1 LNQSIVRLWKRSG
14 KQKEKG
20 MRILSY
26 LFLGLLALLLPL
38 VIRSNYWLYMFTLVG
53 IYIILVASL
62 DLIYGYTG
70 LVSLGH
76 AAFFGIGAYA
86 CGILQ
91 TKLGFPFLPALLLGA
106 LFTCIVSAVLG
117 WPMLRIKGPYFAL
130 GTLALGLMVTIV
142 IHNWDSLTG
151 GVSLSG
157 IPLPPVI
164 QFPGWTIDFSS
175 KRTYYYFVL
184 LFVFLTLFF
193 IREITH
199 SRPGRAFQSIRE
211 NADLAE
217 ALGVDIL
224 RYKLIAF
231 VMAST
236 IAGVAGGLYASY
248 MGSIEPAIAGGHMSF
263 HLLVMIVIGGA
274 RTITGEIVGPL
285 LLWFLPEFLEAAQ
298 VYRPLFFGFILLV
311 VIIFMPMGIA
321 GKLRS
326 LHPRIAQWIP

>member
-1 LNQSIVRLWKRSG
+1 
-14 KQKEKG
+14 
-20 MRILSY
+20 MRILIY
-26 LFLGLLALLLPL
+26 LFLGLLALLMPL

-91 TKLGFPFLPALLLGA
+91 TKLGFSFLPALLLGS
-106 LFTCIVSAVLG
+106 LFTCIISAVLG

-142 IHNWDSLTG
+142 IHNWDNLTG

-157 IPLPPVI
+157 IPFPPAI
-164 QFPGWTIDFSS
+164 QFLGYTIDFSS

-193 IREITH
+193 IRQINH

-217 ALGVDIL
+217 ALGVEIL
-224 RYKLIAF
+224 GYKLIAY

-248 MGSIEPAIAGGHMSF
+248 MGSIEPEIAGGHMSF

-285 LLWFLPEFLEAAQ
+285 LLWFVPEFLEATQ

-326 LHPRIAQWIP
+326 LHPRISRWIP

>member
-1 LNQSIVRLWKRSG
+1 
-14 KQKEKG
+14 
-20 MRILSY
+20 MRILTC
-26 LFLGLLALLLPL
+26 LFFGLLAILLPL

-224 RYKLIAF
+224 RYKLIAY

>member
-1 LNQSIVRLWKRSG
+1 
-14 KQKEKG
+14 
-20 MRILSY
+20 MRKLTY
-26 LFLGLLALLLPL
+26 LLLGFLVLLLPFL
-38 VIRSNYWLYMFTLVG
+38 IRSNYWMYMFTLVG

-62 DLIYGYTG
+62 DLIYGFTG

-76 AAFFGIGAYA
+76 GAFFGIGAYA

-91 TKLGFPFLPALLLGA
+91 VKLGFSFLPALVLGT
-106 LFTCIVSAVLG
+106 LFTCLSSAVMG
-117 WPMLRIKGPYFAL
+117 WPMLRIRGPYFAL

-157 IPLPPVI
+157 IPLPPEI
-164 QFPGWTIDFSS
+164 HLLGWTLDFSS

-184 LFVFLTLFF
+184 LFVFLTIFL
-193 IREITH
+193 IRRLTR

-211 NADLAE
+211 NEDLAE

-224 RYKLIAF
+224 RYKLI
-231 VMAST
+231 VYVIAST
-236 IAGVAGGLYASY
+236 MAAFAGGLYACY
-248 MGSIEPAIAGGHMSF
+248 MGSIEPEIAGGHMSF
-263 HLLVMIVIGGA
+263 NLLVMIVVGGA

-298 VYRPLFFGFILLV
+298 VYRPLFYGFILLV
-311 VIIFMPMGIA
+311 VILLMPMGIA

>member
-1 LNQSIVRLWKRSG
+1 
-14 KQKEKG
+14 
-20 MRILSY
+20 MRILTCI
-26 LFLGLLALLLPL
+26 FLGLLALLLPL

-86 CGILQ
+86 SGILQ
-91 TKLGFPFLPALLLGA
+91 TKLGFSFLPALILGS
-106 LFTCIVSAVLG
+106 LFTCSVAAVLG

-157 IPLPPVI
+157 IPLPPSI
-164 QFPGWTIDFSS
+164 QLLDWTIDFSS
-175 KRTYYYFVL
+175 KRTYYYFVF
-184 LFVFLTLFF
+184 LFVFLALFF
-193 IREITH
+193 IRQITR

-217 ALGVDIL
+217 ALGVETL
-224 RYKLIAF
+224 RYKLIAY

-236 IAGVAGGLYASY
+236 MAGVAGGLYASY
-248 MGSIEPAIAGGHMSF
+248 MGSIEPEIAGGHMSF

-274 RTITGEIVGPL
+274 RTITGEIAGPL

-326 LHPRIAQWIP
+326 LHPRVAKWIP

>member
-1 LNQSIVRLWKRSG
+1 
-14 KQKEKG
+14 
-20 MRILSY
+20 MRILTCI
-26 LFLGLLALLLPL
+26 FLGLLALLLPL

-91 TKLGFPFLPALLLGA
+91 TKLGFSFLPALILGS
-106 LFTCIVSAVLG
+106 LFTCSVAAVLG

-157 IPLPPVI
+157 IPLPPSI
-164 QFPGWTIDFSS
+164 QLLDWTIDFSS
-175 KRTYYYFVL
+175 KRTYYYFVF
-184 LFVFLTLFF
+184 LFVFLALFF
-193 IREITH
+193 IRQITR

-217 ALGVDIL
+217 ALGVETL
-224 RYKLIAF
+224 RYKLIAY

-236 IAGVAGGLYASY
+236 MAGVAGGLYASY
-248 MGSIEPAIAGGHMSF
+248 MGSIEPEIAGGPHVLPSPG
-263 HLLVMIVIGGA
+263 HDRDRRSADDYRGDRGPLAPLVPSRISGGGA
-274 RTITGEIVGPL
+274 GL
-285 LLWFLPEFLEAAQ
+285 SA
-298 VYRPLFFGFILLV
+298 LV
-311 VIIFMPMGIA
+311 FRLYPA
-321 GKLRS
+321 GGD
-326 LHPRIAQWIP
+326 HFHAHGDCG

>member
-1 LNQSIVRLWKRSG
+1 
-14 KQKEKG
+14 
-20 MRILSY
+20 MRILTC
-26 LFLGLLALLLPL
+26 LFFGLLAFLLPQ
-38 VIRSNYWLYMFTLVG
+38 VIRSDYWLYMFTLVG

-91 TKLGFPFLPALLLGA
+91 TKLGFSFLPALLLGS

-151 GVSLSG
+151 GVSLAG
-157 IPLPPVI
+157 IPLPPVT
-164 QFPGWTIDFSS
+164 QFLGYTIDFSS

-184 LFVFLTLFF
+184 LFVFLALFF
-193 IREITH
+193 IRQITH

-217 ALGVDIL
+217 ALGVEIL
-224 RYKLIAF
+224 RYKLIAY

-248 MGSIEPAIAGGHMSF
+248 MGSIEPEIAGGHMSF

-274 RTITGEIVGPL
+274 RTITGEVVGPL
-285 LLWFLPEFLEAAQ
+285 LLWFVPEFLEATQ

-326 LHPRIAQWIP
+326 LHPRISRWIP

>member
-1 LNQSIVRLWKRSG
+1 
-14 KQKEKG
+14 
-20 MRILSY
+20 MRILIY
-26 LFLGLLALLLPL
+26 LFLGLLALLMPL
-38 VIRSNYWLYMFTLVG
+38 VIRSDYWLYMFTLVG

-91 TKLGFPFLPALLLGA
+91 TKLGFSFLPALLLGG
-106 LFTCIVSAVLG
+106 LFTCLAAAVLG

-164 QFPGWTIDFSS
+164 QFLGYTIDFSS
-175 KRTYYYFVL
+175 KQTYYYFVL
-184 LFVFLTLFF
+184 LFVFSTLFF
-193 IREITH
+193 IKQITH

-224 RYKLIAF
+224 RYKLIAY

-248 MGSIEPAIAGGHMSF
+248 MGSIEPEIAGGHMSF

-285 LLWFLPEFLEAAQ
+285 LLWFVPEFLEATQ

-326 LHPRIAQWIP
+326 LHPRISRWIP

>member
-1 LNQSIVRLWKRSG
+1 LQGLDKS
-14 KQKEKG
+14 KEYG
-20 MRILSY
+20 MRILIY
-26 LFLGLLALLLPL
+26 LFLGLLALLMPL

-91 TKLGFPFLPALLLGA
+91 TKLGFSFLPALLLGS
-106 LFTCIVSAVLG
+106 LFTCLAAAVLG

-164 QFPGWTIDFSS
+164 PFLGYTIDFSS

-184 LFVFLTLFF
+184 VFVFLALFF
-193 IREITH
+193 IRQITH

-217 ALGVDIL
+217 ALGVEIL
-224 RYKLIAF
+224 RYKLISY

-248 MGSIEPAIAGGHMSF
+248 MGSIEPEIAGGHMSF
-263 HLLVMIVIGGA
+263 NLLVMIVIGGA

-285 LLWFLPEFLEAAQ
+285 LLWFVPEFLEATQ

-326 LHPRIAQWIP
+326 LHPRISRWIP

>member
-1 LNQSIVRLWKRSG
+1 
-14 KQKEKG
+14 
-20 MRILSY
+20 MRILTC
-26 LFLGLLALLLPL
+26 LFFGLLAFLLPQ
-38 VIRSNYWLYMFTLVG
+38 VIRSDYWLYMFTLVG

-91 TKLGFPFLPALLLGA
+91 TKLGFSFLPALLLGS
-106 LFTCIVSAVLG
+106 LFTCIISAVLG

-164 QFPGWTIDFSS
+164 PFLGYTIDFSS

-184 LFVFLTLFF
+184 VFVFLALFF
-193 IREITH
+193 IRQVTH

-217 ALGVDIL
+217 ALGVEIL
-224 RYKLIAF
+224 RYKLISYI
-231 VMAST
+231 MAST

-248 MGSIEPAIAGGHMSF
+248 MGSIEPEIAGGHMSF
-263 HLLVMIVIGGA
+263 NLLVMIVIGGA

-285 LLWFLPEFLEAAQ
+285 LLWFVPEFLEATQ

-326 LHPRIAQWIP
+326 LHPRISRWIP

>member
-1 LNQSIVRLWKRSG
+1 MRRL
-14 KQKEKG
+14 
-20 MRILSY
+20 IY
-26 LFLGLLALLLPL
+26 LLLGVL
-38 VIRSNYWLYMFTLVG
+38 VLLMPFLIRSNYWMYMFTLVG

-62 DLIYGYTG
+62 DLIYGYSG

-76 AAFFGIGAYA
+76 GAFFGLGAYA

-91 TKLGFPFLPALLLGA
+91 VKLGVSFLPALVLGT
-106 LFTCIVSAVLG
+106 LFTCFASAVMG

-130 GTLALGLMVTIV
+130 GTMALGLMVTIV

-157 IPLPPVI
+157 IPVPPEI
-164 QFPGWTIDFSS
+164 PLLGWTLDFSS
-175 KRTYYYFVL
+175 KRTYYYLVVFFVVL
-184 LFVFLTLFF
+184 TIFL
-193 IREITH
+193 IRRLAR

-211 NADLAE
+211 NEDLAE
-217 ALGVDIL
+217 ALGVHIL
-224 RYKLIAF
+224 RYKLI
-231 VMAST
+231 VYVIAST
-236 IAGVAGGLYASY
+236 MAAFAGGLYACY
-248 MGSIEPAIAGGHMSF
+248 MGSIEPEIAGGHMSF
-263 HLLVMIVIGGA
+263 NLLVMIVVGGA

-298 VYRPLFFGFILLV
+298 VYRPLFYGFILLI
-311 VIIFMPMGIA
+311 VILLMPMGIA

>member
-1 LNQSIVRLWKRSG
+1 
-14 KQKEKG
+14 
-20 MRILSY
+20 MRILTC
-26 LFLGLLALLLPL
+26 LFFGLLAILLPL

-91 TKLGFPFLPALLLGA
+91 TKLGFSFLPALLLGS

-157 IPLPPVI
+157 IPPPPVI
-164 QFPGWTIDFSS
+164 QCLGYTMDFSS
-175 KRTYYYFVL
+175 KRIYYYLVL

-193 IREITH
+193 IRQITH

-217 ALGVDIL
+217 ALGVEIL
-224 RYKLIAF
+224 RYKLIAY

-248 MGSIEPAIAGGHMSF
+248 MGSIEPEIAGGHMSF

-274 RTITGEIVGPL
+274 RTITGEIVGPV
-285 LLWFLPEFLEAAQ
+285 LLWFVPEFLEATQ

-326 LHPRIAQWIP
+326 LHPRISRWIP

>member
-1 LNQSIVRLWKRSG
+1 
-14 KQKEKG
+14 
-20 MRILSY
+20 MRILTC
-26 LFLGLLALLLPL
+26 LFFGLLAFLLPQ
-38 VIRSNYWLYMFTLVG
+38 VIRSDYWLYMFTLVG

-91 TKLGFPFLPALLLGA
+91 TKLGFSFLPALLLGS

-151 GVSLSG
+151 GVSLAG
-157 IPLPPVI
+157 IPLPPVT
-164 QFPGWTIDFSS
+164 QFLGYTIDFSS

-184 LFVFLTLFF
+184 LFVFLALFF
-193 IREITH
+193 IRQITH

-211 NADLAE
+211 NTDLAE

-248 MGSIEPAIAGGHMSF
+248 MGSIEPEIAGGHMSF

-274 RTITGEIVGPL
+274 RTITGEVVGPL
-285 LLWFLPEFLEAAQ
+285 LLWFVPEFLEATQ

-326 LHPRIAQWIP
+326 LHPRISRWIP

>member
-1 LNQSIVRLWKRSG
+1 
-14 KQKEKG
+14 
-20 MRILSY
+20 MRHLHY
-26 LFLGLLALLLPL
+26 LFFGLLVVLIPL
-38 VIRSNYWLYMFTLVG
+38 VIKSNYWLYMFTLVG
-53 IYIILVASL
+53 IYIMLVASL

-76 AAFFGIGAYA
+76 GAFFGIGAYV

-91 TKLGFPFLPALLLGA
+91 VKLGFSFLPSLVLGS
-106 LFTCIVSAVLG
+106 LFTCAASAVMG
-117 WPMLRIKGPYFAL
+117 WPMLRIRGPYFAL

-164 QFPGWTIDFSS
+164 HFTGWSLDFSS
-175 KRTYYYFVL
+175 KRTYYYLVL

-193 IREITH
+193 IRRLTH
-199 SRPGRAFQSIRE
+199 SRTGRAFQSIRE
-211 NADLAE
+211 NEDLAE

-236 IAGVAGGLYASY
+236 IAAVAGGLYASY
-248 MGSIEPAIAGGHMSF
+248 MGSIEPEIAGGHMSF
-263 HLLVMIVIGGA
+263 NLLVMIVVGGA
-274 RTITGEIVGPL
+274 RTVTGEIVGPL

-298 VYRPLFFGFILLV
+298 VYRPLFYGLILLL
-311 VIIFMPMGIA
+311 VILLMPTGIA

-326 LHPRIAQWIP
+326 LHPRLEKWIP

>member
-1 LNQSIVRLWKRSG
+1 
-14 KQKEKG
+14 
-20 MRILSY
+20 MRTLTC
-26 LFLGLLALLLPL
+26 LFLGLLAFLLPL
-38 VIRSNYWLYMFTLVG
+38 VIRSDYWLYMFTLSG

-76 AAFFGIGAYA
+76 AAFFGIGSYA

-91 TKLGFPFLPALLLGA
+91 TKLGFSFLPALLLGS
-106 LFTCIVSAVLG
+106 LFTCLASAFLG

-164 QFPGWTIDFSS
+164 QFLGYTIDFSS
-175 KRTYYYFVL
+175 KRIYYYLVL
-184 LFVFLTLFF
+184 LFVFSTLFF
-193 IREITH
+193 IRQVTH

-224 RYKLIAF
+224 RYKLIAY

-248 MGSIEPAIAGGHMSF
+248 MGSIEPEIAGGHMSF

-285 LLWFLPEFLEAAQ
+285 LLWFVPEFLEATQ

-326 LHPRIAQWIP
+326 LHPRISRWIP